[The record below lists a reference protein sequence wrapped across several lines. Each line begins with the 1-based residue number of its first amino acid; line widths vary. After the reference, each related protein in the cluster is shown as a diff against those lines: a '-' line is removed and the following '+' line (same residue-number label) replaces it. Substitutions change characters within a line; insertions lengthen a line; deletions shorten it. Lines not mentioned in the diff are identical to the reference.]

1 MPTKGLDDTVF
12 CIETIS
18 FNKKHEQTV
27 ENEASSQQIMKEWK

>member
-1 MPTKGLDDTVF
+1 MPMKGLEDTIF

-18 FNKKHEQTV
+18 FSKKHEQTV